1 MTNKNLDKVYED
13 AIAEIEKNVSEFKA
27 KLDAGTADPE
37 KFITL
42 SEIESLWASLNRS
55 TTKTYSDM
63 ISAYLTDLDE
73 KAVIQLKKGNTGSM
87 GSG

>member
-1 MTNKNLDKVYED
+1 MANNGLNKAYED
-13 AIAEIEKNVSEFKA
+13 AIAELEKKIGEFKA
-27 KLDAGTADPE
+27 QLDAGTADPE
-37 KFITL
+37 NFITL
-42 SEIESLWASLNRS
+42 SEIEQLWASLNRS

-73 KAVIQLKKGNTGSM
+73 KAVIRSKKENTGST